1 MQVARLH
8 RGVWR
13 LAVTMNTPSG
23 KKTVNHVTG
32 AARGAASEAKN
43 SKWFEYVARIGYVMT
58 GLIHAMIGWICLRLG
73 LTGDSG
79 ESADQSGAI
88 GAFADAPGGAALLFI
103 GGVAMAALALTHLL
117 DVFYGSG
124 RRSKKK
130 ASAII
135 KAISKAVMYAV
146 LAYTSIQFALG
157 DSSDSSDSAESAAEP
172 FLSSPTG
179 KTIVIGVGVI
189 IIIVGLYHVYKGIS
203 RKFHQDLSPS
213 GDRQIGQLIDKTGL
227 VGYVAKGIALMG
239 VGAMVMWAGIT
250 TDADMARGLDAAFKE
265 ALDLPSGGIA
275 LAAIGIGFILY
286 GIYSVMRAKYQE
298 M

>member
-1 MQVARLH
+1 
-8 RGVWR
+8 
-13 LAVTMNTPSG
+13 MNTPSG

-32 AARGAASEAKN
+32 AAQGAASEAKN

-130 ASAII
+130 ASGIL
-135 KAISKAVMYAV
+135 KAISKAVMYAA

-157 DSSDSSDSAESAAEP
+157 DSSDSGDSAESAAEP

-179 KTIVIGVGVI
+179 KAIVMGVGVI

-213 GDRQIGQLIDKTGL
+213 GDAQIGQLVDKTGL

-239 VGAMVMWAGIT
+239 VGAMVMWAGFT
-250 TDADMARGLDAAFKE
+250 ADADKARGLDAAFKE
-265 ALDLPSGGIA
+265 ALDLPGGGIA

-286 GIYSVMRAKYQE
+286 GIYSVLRAKYQE

>member
-1 MQVARLH
+1 
-8 RGVWR
+8 
-13 LAVTMNTPSG
+13 MNTPSG

-58 GLIHAMIGWICLRLG
+58 GLIHTMIGWICLRLG
-73 LTGDSG
+73 LTGNSG

-103 GGVAMAALALTHLL
+103 GGIAMAALALTHLL

-135 KAISKAVMYAV
+135 KAISKAVMYAA

-157 DSSDSSDSAESAAEP
+157 DSSDSGDSAESATEP

-179 KTIVIGVGVI
+179 KAIVIGVGVI
-189 IIIVGLYHVYKGIS
+189 IIIVGIYHVYKGMS
-203 RKFHQDLSPS
+203 RKFHQDLIPS

-239 VGAMVMWAGIT
+239 VGAMVMWAGFT
-250 TDADMARGLDAAFKE
+250 ADVNKARGLDVAFKE
-265 ALDLPSGGIA
+265 ALDLPGGGIA

-286 GIYSVMRAKYQE
+286 GIYSLMRAKYQE